1 MSMIKYEKKEKLSMS
16 KCLKIGQCMIN
27 CWTKKEFD
35 RLPLAIS
42 TNINCPKQLQKKYY
56 GIFNPDNM
64 SALNNYAQ
72 KENVDIYFSE
82 LEHDL
87 FNNSAITVFKHRTY
101 SDTSPYRAPL
111 NLNIDTR
118 ENFVKSIREIYK
130 ASENAVKSFAIK
142 KTDK

>member
-1 MSMIKYEKKEKLSMS
+1 MDISFFMSMIKYEK
-16 KCLKIGQCMIN
+16 
-27 CWTKKEFD
+27 
-35 RLPLAIS
+35 
-42 TNINCPKQLQKKYY
+42 
-56 GIFNPDNM
+56 
-64 SALNNYAQ
+64 

-130 ASENAVKSFAIK
+130 AAENAVKSFAIK

>member
-1 MSMIKYEKKEKLSMS
+1 MS
-16 KCLKIGQCMIN
+16 KCLKIGKCMIH

-42 TNINCPKQLQKKYY
+42 TNINCSKQLQKKYY

-64 SALNNYAQ
+64 SVLNNYAQ
-72 KENVDIYFSE
+72 KENVDIYFTE

-101 SDTSPYRAPL
+101 GDTSPYRAAL

-118 ENFVKSIREIYK
+118 ENFVKSIRDIYK
-130 ASENAVKSFAIK
+130 ATENAVKSFAIK
-142 KTDK
+142 KDR